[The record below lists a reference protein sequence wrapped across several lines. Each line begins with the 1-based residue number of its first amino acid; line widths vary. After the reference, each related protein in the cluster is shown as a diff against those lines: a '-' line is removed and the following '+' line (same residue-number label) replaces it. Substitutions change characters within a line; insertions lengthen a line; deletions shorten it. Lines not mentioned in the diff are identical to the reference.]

1 MVKLADGKVTYEVR
15 SDDSN
20 LDNDLNV
27 AQKKVEKSAGKLSGV
42 AATTATAVGASFL
55 AVGAAAVGVGV
66 AAVNSANNMDVAMN
80 SFIASTGKGADEADR
95 YQGVLEEIYANNYGD
110 SFADIAESMAAVT
123 KSMGELNDADLQSI
137 TESAYALRDTF
148 EYDIPESTRAAKAL
162 MTNFGT
168 SGQDAMSMIAAGAQN
183 GLDFSGELLDSI
195 SEYSGQFAKVGLNA
209 DDMFKIFQSGA
220 DTGAWNLDKMGDAVK
235 EFAIRSIDGSKTT
248 ATGFAQIGLNADEM
262 AAKFGQ
268 GGEAAKTA
276 FDDTINALAAM
287 QDPLAQSAAGV
298 ALFGTQWEDLGPD
311 VITQLAGIESGA
323 YDAKDAMD
331 GIKKVKYDDMGSML
345 EGLTRSLELLLLPL
359 GEELIPVITEVI
371 TAILPFIQEILPK
384 LIDYAS
390 NLFGKLMPVIEQM
403 LPLFIDF
410 FMGLYEQMLPIVE
423 QALPILIELFTKL
436 IPPLMEI
443 ISALLPPLLS
453 IISALLPIL
462 SVLIEVLLPIID
474 IFIAILGPI
483 IDLINLAIVPL
494 IDILAFL
501 IEISLKQLASGL
513 EILREV
519 FTSVFGG
526 ISGYIQGQA
535 ENIKGILSGI
545 IDFVKNV
552 FTGNWAGAWE
562 NVKDIFSN
570 IASGIGAAFKFPL
583 NIIVDGMNGFING
596 INKIDI
602 PDWVPGVGGK
612 GINLPNIPRLKIGMD
627 YVPSDYFPAYLDK
640 GEAVLT
646 AGEAAQWRSGNM
658 QNLAGPTSSLNSQS
672 INVDS
677 GGLTKEDMLS
687 VLRTFGKESNAGDV
701 VLQVDS
707 VDIARASNK
716 GNIIIDTRYGK

>member
-1 MVKLADGKVTYEVR
+1 MADGKVTYEVR